1 MVAEPNKVME
11 ETLEQLIINLADQH
25 KAAEKLPNGTE
36 AQSILSRAITQARKL
51 QAQRGVELKEKLSLK

>member
-1 MVAEPNKVME
+1 MK
-11 ETLEQLIINLADQH
+11 ETLEQLIINLTEQYRSAQ
-25 KAAEKLPNGTE
+25 KLPSSVE